1 MNQEDQKKTRGQI
14 PILQLIGIG
23 SAILI
28 AVVGGFLVQSR
39 YTDGKIDVVRTD
51 NTVTVQ
57 RVATLEEAIK
67 TIKEDNKTIKGDI
80 KEILRRLPKNGY

>member
-14 PILQLIGIG
+14 PMLQLIGIG

-51 NTVTVQ
+51 NTMTVQ
-57 RVATLEEAIK
+57 RVATLEEAVK
-67 TIKEDNKTIKGDI
+67 TIKDDNAEIKRDV
-80 KEILRRLPKNGY
+80 KELLRRSTK

>member
-1 MNQEDQKKTRGQI
+1 M
-14 PILQLIGIG
+14 LQLIGIG

-51 NTVTVQ
+51 NTMTVQ
-57 RVATLEEAIK
+57 RVATLEEAVK
-67 TIKEDNKTIKGDI
+67 TIKDDNAEIKRDV
-80 KEILRRLPKNGY
+80 KELLRRSTK

>member
-51 NTVTVQ
+51 NTMTVQ
-57 RVATLEEAIK
+57 RVATLEEAVK
-67 TIKEDNKTIKGDI
+67 TIKDDNAEIKRDV
-80 KEILRRLPKNGY
+80 KELLRRSTK

>member
-1 MNQEDQKKTRGQI
+1 MNQEDQKKTKGQI
-14 PILQLIGIG
+14 PMLQLVGIG

-51 NTVTVQ
+51 NTMTVQ
-57 RVATLEEAIK
+57 RVATLEEAVK
-67 TIKEDNKTIKGDI
+67 TIKDDNAEIKRDV
-80 KEILRRLPKNGY
+80 KELLRRSTK

>member
-51 NTVTVQ
+51 NTMPVQ
-57 RVATLEEAIK
+57 RVATLEEAVK
-67 TIKEDNKTIKGDI
+67 TIKDDNAEIKRDV
-80 KEILRRLPKNGY
+80 KELLRRLTK